1 MTLDPIKILSR
12 PTRIRSAI
20 VAVVLLAYLAFLFV
34 IFFQAVV
41 PSYANGTTS
50 DAFSVDSTLYFT
62 FANVIREGRI
72 DPWVIASMLHFPNT
86 LWVPVFLSLVL
97 NSAFLIMMV
106 NIAAAVLSV
115 CLLKRGCAVSLTVLL
130 PLLLM
135 NPTTT
140 TTLLCVNKEIFDL
153 LSFSMFLYGRAKRKN
168 LLIVTALGVAFL
180 NRWETCLVMVAF
192 LFVESRVNPLKDRR
206 WTFLIILVLILN
218 FAMPFWGANTL
229 AGRFEEAESGNTIAV
244 LDRLQ
249 MHYLYVIAVI
259 PKIAE
264 NLFGQIVNREVWEV
278 GSSWLL
284 INLFNNI
291 ASALLLLIA
300 FGKRLLTLRNDFIY
314 FAAIG
319 AVFVAQSLAVQ
330 PRYFYFIY
338 ILICLQVALP
348 GETCKRARAPISL
361 LLGDAHA

>member
-1 MTLDPIKILSR
+1 MTLGPAKILSR

-20 VAVVLLAYLAFLFV
+20 VAVALAAYLEFIFI

-41 PSYANGTTS
+41 PSYVNGTTS
-50 DAFSVDSTLYFT
+50 DAFSVDSTLYVF
-62 FANVIREGRI
+62 FANELRERRF
-72 DPWVIASMLHFPNT
+72 DPWVIASMAHFPNT
-86 LWVPVFLSLVL
+86 LWVPVFLSLVI
-97 NSAFLIMMV
+97 NSAFLIMLV

-115 CLLKRGCAVSLTVLL
+115 CLLKRGYAVSLTVFL
-130 PLLLM
+130 PLLMM

-140 TTLLCVNKEIFDL
+140 TSLLCVNKEIFDL
-153 LSFSMFLYGRAKRKN
+153 LSLSMFLYGRAKR
-168 LLIVTALGVAFL
+168 IHWIIFMALAIALL
-180 NRWETCLVMVAF
+180 NRWETCLVIAAF
-192 LFVESRVNPLKDRR
+192 LFVESRLNPWKGRR

-218 FAMPFWGANTL
+218 FAMPFWGAKTL

-244 LDRLQ
+244 LDGLQ

-264 NLFGQIVNREVWEV
+264 NLFGQILNRQVWEV
-278 GSSWLL
+278 GSSWLF

-300 FGKRLLTLRNDFIY
+300 VGKRLLTLQNDFVY

-319 AVFVAQSLAVQ
+319 AVFIAQSLAIQ

-338 ILICLQVALP
+338 VLICLQVALP
-348 GETCKRARAPISL
+348 GPACERARAPISV